1 MENVYILQP
10 EISDRSEALHDEAV
24 ALIESA
30 GAAYAGTMYARIREV
45 NPATYIGEGKLAE
58 LCERLRGLDV
68 TVLSEKLSSKNVAE
82 SIFSVTGSGTKSM
95 GAGVNYV
102 TTTTPSTSG
111 LYGSWNTSIS
121 YSFEDN
127 ISTALVTTLGSGTY
141 SSAALSVS
149 YTGAGAK
156 AYLTLVD
163 STGEATTLTGTNTTL
178 KSSDFGSV
186 NSLTFNTDY
195 VEYLQV
201 HDSYYE
207 HSVGTYETVNSSAI
221 QAASIP
227 EPSAF
232 GLLAGL
238 GALAL
243 VASRRRRTKRA

>member
-1 MENVYILQP
+1 MKTYLSIA
-10 EISDRSEALHDEAV
+10 ALLA
-24 ALIESA
+24 
-30 GAAYAGTMYARIREV
+30 AGTLVSNASV
-45 NPATYIGEGKLAE
+45 VLTLDADALAKANGTYSLVDNSLAF
-58 LCERLRGLDV
+58 GSGYGNFSVTVVLDV
-68 TVLSEKLSSKNVAE
+68 TVLSEKLSSKDVAE

-111 LYGSWNTSIS
+111 LYGSWDTKIS
-121 YSFEDN
+121 YSFEDS
-127 ISTALVTTLGSGTY
+127 ISTALVATLGSGTY

-163 STGEATTLTGTNTTL
+163 STGEETTLTGTNTTL
-178 KSSDFGSV
+178 KFSDFGRV